1 MSTAAHEEMHELLVL
16 SQDDVCR
23 LLDLDELLDALARAF
38 VELSGGRTSVP
49 PRVAARTPAGL
60 LGVMPGFLPG
70 AGLESKLVAV
80 FPGNHDHGLP
90 SHQALIA
97 LFDETTGSPLAL
109 MDGTHITAVR
119 TAAASALTARLLARP
134 DSRVLAILGAGV
146 QGRHHLEAMQL
157 VGEFHEVRVASRNRD
172 HAEALASTLS
182 SARAMTDFEQA
193 VRGADVVCC
202 CTDAAEP
209 VLAYEW
215 LRPGAHVTSVGANFN
230 GPELDADTVRRGRLF
245 VESRVAFSPPPAG
258 SAELAGVDPATAT
271 EVGELVAGDAPGRE
285 SAEQV
290 TVYKSMGHAV
300 EDAAAAR
307 LVYDRALRDGAGRRV
322 PI

>member
-1 MSTAAHEEMHELLVL
+1 MSTAAHEETHELLVL

-97 LFDETTGSPLAL
+97 LFDEGTGSPLAL

-134 DSRVLAILGAGV
+134 D
-146 QGRHHLEAMQL
+146 
-157 VGEFHEVRVASRNRD
+157 
-172 HAEALASTLS
+172 
-182 SARAMTDFEQA
+182 
-193 VRGADVVCC
+193 
-202 CTDAAEP
+202 
-209 VLAYEW
+209 
-215 LRPGAHVTSVGANFN
+215 
-230 GPELDADTVRRGRLF
+230 
-245 VESRVAFSPPPAG
+245 
-258 SAELAGVDPATAT
+258 
-271 EVGELVAGDAPGRE
+271 
-285 SAEQV
+285 
-290 TVYKSMGHAV
+290 
-300 EDAAAAR
+300 
-307 LVYDRALRDGAGRRV
+307 
-322 PI
+322 